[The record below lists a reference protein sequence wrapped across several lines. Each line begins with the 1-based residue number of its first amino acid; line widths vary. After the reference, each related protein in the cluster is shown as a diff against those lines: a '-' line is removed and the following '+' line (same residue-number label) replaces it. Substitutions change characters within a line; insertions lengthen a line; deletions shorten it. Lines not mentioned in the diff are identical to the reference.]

1 MVNGEISPMS
11 RSLKDGKA
19 NIREMIILKETL
31 SNLEMRQKEMENKA
45 HLIIGS
51 RPQSIIQ

>member
-31 SNLEMRQKEMENKA
+31 SNLEVRQKEMENKA
-45 HLIIGS
+45 HLIIGFL
-51 RPQSIIQ
+51 PQSIIQ